1 MKKVSRSVL
10 MAAMICGSLGM
21 LASVYAA
28 EPESKGEKL
37 NEFYLDQMVVTAS
50 RTEQKEFDTQA
61 NITVINRKQLDER
74 HYTDLG
80 DALKDVPGVNLQNY
94 GASGENYTSNRLY
107 INGSGNIVV
116 LIDGMRANTNGNA
129 STVLSPSE
137 FSNLDVVERIE
148 VLKGSAAT
156 LYGSDAEGGVINIIT
171 RRDKGPGMKTNVGFT
186 AGSYDKRTY
195 RIMNQGN
202 EKGFY
207 WMAAAQRN
215 KVGDFKDAHHNSVIH
230 KVDSKTYDIMVGKDL
245 GEASNITVKYNK
257 YKSDYRR
264 PSGGGI
270 DMKKLGTNY
279 GKKDNDRYSF
289 QWNQKINENF
299 KNTLNLYRNNN
310 KLDDNFTDASGRWK
324 MDMVT
329 SGISDQVTF
338 EDSHNTLIA
347 GFEFYKDKLN
357 YGYGSGMWADK
368 FDGALVT
375 NRDWFIQETYK
386 FAKGFNVTPGI
397 RYTNSSAGKKTS
409 KSISVGYNN
418 GKANI
423 YAGYK
428 EFFKVPGLYHLY
440 SVNYGNPDLKP
451 DEGRTIEGGVNYA
464 FDNSFMMTFNIYRTK
479 ADNIVAFDYA
489 TYRYANIS
497 NERTYGWS
505 IGARKVF
512 DEKWAST
519 VNYTRTRIPAATSA
533 QYENRD
539 GYIPKGELNISG
551 EYTLNKFNVNL
562 TGRGLFDRP
571 GRKLTSDKRP
581 DGIKSFSLWDLALN
595 YKADEHF
602 RGFVK
607 VNNLFNKWYTDQLYN
622 MDPAGTN
629 WYSAPGRNFQVG
641 IEYTF

>member
-357 YGYGSGMWADK
+357 YGYG
-368 FDGALVT
+368 
-375 NRDWFIQETYK
+375 
-386 FAKGFNVTPGI
+386 PGC
-397 RYTNSSAGKKTS
+397 G
-409 KSISVGYNN
+409 
-418 GKANI
+418 
-423 YAGYK
+423 
-428 EFFKVPGLYHLY
+428 
-440 SVNYGNPDLKP
+440 
-451 DEGRTIEGGVNYA
+451 
-464 FDNSFMMTFNIYRTK
+464 
-479 ADNIVAFDYA
+479 
-489 TYRYANIS
+489 
-497 NERTYGWS
+497 
-505 IGARKVF
+505 
-512 DEKWAST
+512 
-519 VNYTRTRIPAATSA
+519 
-533 QYENRD
+533 
-539 GYIPKGELNISG
+539 
-551 EYTLNKFNVNL
+551 
-562 TGRGLFDRP
+562 
-571 GRKLTSDKRP
+571 LTSLMKH
-581 DGIKSFSLWDLALN
+581 W
-595 YKADEHF
+595 
-602 RGFVK
+602 
-607 VNNLFNKWYTDQLYN
+607 
-622 MDPAGTN
+622 
-629 WYSAPGRNFQVG
+629 
-641 IEYTF
+641 